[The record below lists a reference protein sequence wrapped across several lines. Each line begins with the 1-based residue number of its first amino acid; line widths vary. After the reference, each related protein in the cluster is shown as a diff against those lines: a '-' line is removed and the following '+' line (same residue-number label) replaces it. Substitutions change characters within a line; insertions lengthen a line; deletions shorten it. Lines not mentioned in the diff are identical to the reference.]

1 MLPSALAAAGT
12 GVVVGLFLEI
22 AIYRRLRRRGLPF
35 LLTMIVS
42 LGCMTVLQNALAMLF
57 GTNRKYLGSEI
68 MLPSVFLGGYVIPG
82 WQAVGF
88 LITAALLLG
97 LSLLMK
103 RTRIGNEI
111 QSVASNQQMARLIGI
126 DLDKVHVVTMIL
138 ASLLAAWV
146 GVIEVITHGI
156 SCYGGTPFML
166 VGIVIRA
173 LGGARSTRGLIVSGL
188 IYGTVE
194 NLALLFVPSRWASPL
209 AFGIFVVAVLIRS
222 NPTRNALERL
232 GGGL

>member
-1 MLPSALAAAGT
+1 
-12 GVVVGLFLEI
+12 
-22 AIYRRLRRRGLPF
+22 
-35 LLTMIVS
+35 
-42 LGCMTVLQNALAMLF
+42 MLF
-57 GTNRKYLGSEI
+57 GTNTKYLGSEI

-173 LGGARSTRGLIVSGL
+173 LGGASSTRGLIVSGL